1 VSTGAAQTLD
11 TCYGADRTV
20 APDTASASGQHTP
33 MTDPHTSI
41 AERLESYRR
50 LFDLSGK
57 TALVLGAAS
66 GIGKASAEALAAL
79 RATVICADKNKD
91 GVEATAAELRLHGRA
106 EAHVVDAGSA
116 ADVRALASKIEAS
129 HPRLHIALTTPA
141 VHVRKLMCDYT
152 DEEYDRVVDLNL
164 RGTFYFLRAFARMMM
179 AQGGGS
185 LIASSSVRAMT
196 LEPGLAIYGATKAGI
211 IQMVRGLASEVG
223 RFGVRVNAIVPSIV
237 ETPLVEPLK
246 ARPKIFDALAAH
258 TVFNRWSQ
266 PSEVAAAVAFLAS
279 DAASY
284 ITGTALLV
292 DGGWTAID
300 GPPTGLTATHRE

>member
-1 VSTGAAQTLD
+1 
-11 TCYGADRTV
+11 
-20 APDTASASGQHTP
+20 
-33 MTDPHTSI
+33 M
-41 AERLESYRR
+41 ESYRR
-50 LFDLSGK
+50 LFDLGGK

-79 RATVICADKNKD
+79 GASVICVDRNKE
-91 GVEATAAELRLHGRA
+91 GVEATANELGTQVKS
-106 EAHVVDAGSA
+106 EAHVVDAGR
-116 ADVRALASKIEAS
+116 ADDIRALAARVAKD
-129 HPRLHIALTTPA
+129 HPRLHIAVTTPA
-141 VHVRKLMCDYT
+141 IHVRKLMLDYT
-152 DEEYDRVVDLNL
+152 DEEYDRVADLNL
-164 RGTFYFLRAFARMMM
+164 RGTFYFLRAFGRMM
-179 AQGGGS
+179 ADQGGGS
-185 LIASSSVRAMT
+185 LIASSSVRATT

-246 ARPKIFDALAAH
+246 ARPKIFEALAAH

-266 PSEVAAAVAFLAS
+266 PSEVAATVAFLAS

-300 GPPTGLTATHRE
+300 GPPTGLTATHKD

>member
-1 VSTGAAQTLD
+1 MEAPADEPPIAQ
-11 TCYGADRTV
+11 
-20 APDTASASGQHTP
+20 
-33 MTDPHTSI
+33 
-41 AERLESYRR
+41 RLEDYRR
-50 LFDLSGK
+50 RFDLHGK

-79 RATVICADKNKD
+79 GATVICADRD
-91 GVEATAAELRLHGRA
+91 AAGVAATAFTLGAGES
-106 EAHVVDAGSA
+106 HVVDAGNSA
-116 ADVRALASKIEAS
+116 DIDRLAAAITEGHK
-129 HPRLHIALTTPA
+129 RLDIALTTPA

-152 DEEYDRVVDLNL
+152 DEEYDRVADLNL
-164 RGTFYFLRAFARMMM
+164 RGTFYFLRAFGRIMR

-185 LIASSSVRAMT
+185 LIASSSVRATT

-211 IQMVRGLASEVG
+211 IQMVRGLASELG
-223 RFGVRVNAIVPSIV
+223 PHGVRVNAIVPSIV
-237 ETPLVEPLK
+237 ETALVAPLK
-246 ARPKIFDALAAH
+246 QRPEIFAALAAH

-266 PSEVAAAVAFLAS
+266 PSEVATAVAFLAS

-300 GPPTGLTATHRE
+300 GPPTGLTQTHGG